1 MSQDKHETDRPA
13 HEAEDGGGISR
24 RKALL
29 TLGLAGLA
37 AYAAPTLLGLNEAE
51 ARSRRRSHTSR
62 HRRHHRHRRRRS
74 YTSRHYRH
82 YRHNRWRRHHRR
94 RDGFYLYIR

>member
-1 MSQDKHETDRPA
+1 MSEDKHETDRPA
-13 HEAEDGGGISR
+13 HDADDGRGISR

-37 AYAAPTLLGLNEAE
+37 AYAAPTVLGLNEAE
-51 ARSRRRSHTSR
+51 ARSWRRSHTSR
-62 HRRHHRHRRRRS
+62 HRRHRRRRRRHS
-74 YTSRHYRH
+74 YTSRH
-82 YRHNRWRRHHRR
+82 YRHNRWRRYHNHRR